1 MNKLFDTMAGSAF
14 LILGLFFIV
23 GSMGIT
29 QSSYGS
35 SVGPNVF
42 PFGLG
47 AILVLLSVIVI
58 AQARRFAGP
67 AKAKKARDYKRF
79 MLVLAATIAYVFL
92 FEPLGYVISTFLYL
106 VFVFQA
112 MER

>member
-1 MNKLFDTMAGSAF
+1 MNKLFDTIAGSAF
-14 LILGLFFIV
+14 LILGTFFIV

-58 AQARRFAGP
+58 AQARRSAGSVP
-67 AKAKKARDYKRF
+67 AKRTRDYKRF
-79 MLVLAATIAYVFL
+79 GLVLAATIVYVFL
-92 FEPLGYVISTFLYL
+92 FEPLAT
-106 VFVFQA
+106 
-112 MER
+112 